1 MNVFSLTSLLFLFEI
16 AINLQ
21 PKMSKKKFPFFPPL
35 QGTRWGKDRC
45 SQNMG
50 ASPASLSSP
59 APPKAKRACHP
70 SGMSFVI
77 KPCIIIMDFIDIVT
91 MGAQVVFIFNPLIE
105 DNERSCSA
113 QPTWRINQDRPQ
125 LSIAMTFRS

>member
-1 MNVFSLTSLLFLFEI
+1 
-16 AINLQ
+16 
-21 PKMSKKKFPFFPPL
+21 MSKKKFPFFSSARDKMGQRQMLPEYGGLPSFPL
-35 QGTRWGKDRC
+35 FPC
-45 SQNMG
+45 
-50 ASPASLSSP
+50 
-59 APPKAKRACHP
+59 PPKAKRACHP